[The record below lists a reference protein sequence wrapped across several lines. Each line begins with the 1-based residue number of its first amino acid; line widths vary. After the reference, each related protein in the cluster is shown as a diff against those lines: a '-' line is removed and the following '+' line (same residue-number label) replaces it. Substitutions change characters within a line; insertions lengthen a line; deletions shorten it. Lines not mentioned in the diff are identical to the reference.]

1 MKQMAITLINEA
13 VHTGARQTKACEVIG
28 ITCRTLRRWRSVHD
42 LTDKRTCPQPRAYPH
57 ALTAEEK
64 DLILDISNSAR
75 FKSLPPSQIVP
86 MLADE
91 GKYIASESSFYRV
104 LKANNQLNRRGHALP
119 PKENLVPAALKAT
132 ASNQVWSW
140 DITFLPSAVR
150 GQFLRLYMIMD
161 VYSRYIVGWEVQ
173 HNESSE
179 HAASLIDKACLKHQ
193 INKNQLVLHSDN
205 GSPMKGATMLS
216 TLQRLGIVP
225 SFSRPSVSDDNPYS
239 ESLFRTLKY
248 TPAYPS
254 KPFNDIDAAR
264 QWVHTFVSW
273 YNTTHRHSAIGF
285 VTPEQ
290 RHNGLDVAI
299 LNRRKAVYEYAR
311 LAKPQRWKG
320 RKTRNWNP
328 CDTVLLNP
336 LKEHVKTEK
345 NLKIAA

>member
-64 DLILDISNSAR
+64 DLILAISNSAR

-179 HAASLIDKACLKHQ
+179 HAASLIDK
-193 INKNQLVLHSDN
+193 
-205 GSPMKGATMLS
+205 
-216 TLQRLGIVP
+216 
-225 SFSRPSVSDDNPYS
+225 
-239 ESLFRTLKY
+239 E
-248 TPAYPS
+248 PA
-254 KPFNDIDAAR
+254 
-264 QWVHTFVSW
+264 
-273 YNTTHRHSAIGF
+273 
-285 VTPEQ
+285 
-290 RHNGLDVAI
+290 
-299 LNRRKAVYEYAR
+299 
-311 LAKPQRWKG
+311 
-320 RKTRNWNP
+320 
-328 CDTVLLNP
+328 
-336 LKEHVKTEK
+336 
-345 NLKIAA
+345 